1 MFLLVFMPTIMFH
14 AGYTLDAAPFIMNI
28 GSICM
33 TAFIGTT
40 ISAFVIGLLM
50 WVSGLVRG
58 RAQGGCRIGCRKW
71 AQGAEQCLQNCHALR
86 QAHLLKSVSLS
97 AAC

>member
-40 ISAFVIGLLM
+40 ISTFVIGLLM
-50 WVSGLVRG
+50 WVSGWVRDRVSDWVQD
-58 RAQGGCRIGCRKW
+58 RAQGT
-71 AQGAEQCLQNCHALR
+71 EQCLENT
-86 QAHLLKSVSLS
+86 VTLS
-97 AAC
+97 GRHTC